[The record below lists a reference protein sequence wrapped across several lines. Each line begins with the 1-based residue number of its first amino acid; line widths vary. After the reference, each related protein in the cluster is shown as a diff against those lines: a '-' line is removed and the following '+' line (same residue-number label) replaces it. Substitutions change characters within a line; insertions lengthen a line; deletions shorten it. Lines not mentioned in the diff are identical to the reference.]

1 MSTLTHARIEE
12 YARKMKVKLHKQSAS
27 QGNLDALAKYI
38 DKTNMCGGYIL
49 TNGADRIQKRDGYSL
64 NDTNLYIAHREDN
77 NEIIGFVMF
86 AKKFIKSHHANVNID
101 HPNFEDK
108 TSQIS
113 VILDICAAP
122 PASADSSVR
131 GIKGVG
137 TLLMLLALSHCGKDG
152 AVLFVSQVPKKLKV
166 SMGKKKKKTVYDIWY
181 STPSGLAFYEKMD
194 FEVVKGYDRSGDL
207 MGGAQIRYRD
217 NIPTLQ
223 EANAFMRKYT
233 GSATRPSKKPHRIAE
248 KSKSPSRHR
257 SRSSSPRSSSKPAFT
272 RFNVVDSPASSVSS
286 GRVRSPSSPGGVQV
300 RKKKSVSSRKSSPGA
315 VLEYLREMKAAKVSS
330 SRKRSSSR
338 KSSGRKSER
347 ASIARSSGRK
357 SSGRKSERAS
367 IARSSGRR
375 SSGRKSSDR
384 RSSGRRSSG
393 RKSSDRRSSGRK
405 NSENRNPNS
414 KKRKPTTGVY
424 CGDKERGP
432 NGRRRGTP
440 RQCFSKGVGVGFNLG
455 RHGGSPVRQF

>member
-12 YARKMKVKLHKQSAS
+12 YARKMKINLQKQSAT
-27 QGNLDALAKYI
+27 QRNLDALAKYI

-49 TNGADRIQKRDGYSL
+49 THGADRIQKRDKYSL
-64 NDTNLYIAHREDN
+64 NDTHLYIAHREDN

-86 AKKFIKSHHANVNID
+86 AKKFMKSHHANVNID
-101 HPNFEDK
+101 HHNFEDK

-152 AVLFVSQVPKKLKV
+152 AVLFVSQLPKKLKI
-166 SMGKKKKKTVYDIWY
+166 SMGNNKKKAVYDIWY
-181 STPSGLAFYEKMD
+181 STPSGMAFYDKMD
-194 FEVVKGYDRSGDL
+194 FEVVKGYDRLGNL

-217 NIPTLQ
+217 NLPTLQ
-223 EANAFMRKYT
+223 EADAFMRKYT
-233 GSATRPSKKPHRIAE
+233 GSATRPSKKPHRIAAD
-248 KSKSPSRHR
+248 KSKSQSRR
-257 SRSSSPRSSSKPAFT
+257 SRSSPRLSSKPKFT
-272 RFNVVDSPASSVSS
+272 RFNIIDSPPSSVSS
-286 GRVRSPSSPGGVQV
+286 GRVRSPSSHGGVKV
-300 RKKKSVSSRKSSPGA
+300 RKNKSVSSRKSSPGA
-315 VLEYLREMKAAKVSS
+315 VLDYLREMKAAKVSS

-338 KSSGRKSER
+338 KSSVTRK
-347 ASIARSSGRK
+347 
-357 SSGRKSERAS
+357 
-367 IARSSGRR
+367 

-384 RSSGRRSSG
+384 RSSGRVSIPRSSG
-393 RKSSDRRSSGRK
+393 RRNSD
-405 NSENRNPNS
+405 NRNTNS
-414 KKRKPTTGVY
+414 KKRKPPTGVY

-432 NGRRRGTP
+432 HGRRRGTP